1 MNTTLSVSTAWVP
14 TTSPA
19 RPSAM
24 AARATRFSAAFMP
37 PTSKVTLTPNGSR
50 RSARLAACWRARIS
64 VGASM
69 ALCQPFCAANQM
81 AAAATSVL
89 PLPTSPCS
97 RQFIGV
103 WPHRSADFFRR
114 AALCPGGCIG
124 QAAPERRKVQL
135 PHGGAGNFAAM
146 APHQKYA
153 QLQDIQFFK
162 DQTAAGGSGVRRI
175 RRGMDGPHSVRFGWH
190 AVAGQQ
196 LWRQRVIQLGHIFQ
210 RQLGA
215 AGQAG
220 GGQPSVL
227 P

>member
-1 MNTTLSVSTAWVP
+1 
-14 TTSPA
+14 
-19 RPSAM
+19 
-24 AARATRFSAAFMP
+24 
-37 PTSKVTLTPNGSR
+37 
-50 RSARLAACWRARIS
+50 
-64 VGASM
+64 M

-89 PLPTSPCS
+89 PLPTSTL
-97 RQFIGV
+97 QQTV
-103 WPHRSADFFRR
+103 HRGLAAQIMADFFRR

-135 PHGGAGNFAAM
+135 PHGGTGNFAAM

-162 DQTAAGGSGVRRI
+162 DQTAAGSGSICRVP
-175 RRGMDGPHSVRFGWH
+175 RGMDGPHSVRFGRH

-220 GGQPSVL
+220 GGQPFGASVNRQQGRRSNL
-227 P
+227 GFGAHSGAGFPAGSSCRQHGPRNNIRFQVPAFPPHRAR